1 MKAPQWQ
8 GKFYDESVFHQ
19 YQVSLNYA
27 MIINKGKNVFPL
39 TTLQAFIDTIS
50 MMLGIAIY
58 GQILSGFK

>member
-1 MKAPQWQ
+1 
-8 GKFYDESVFHQ
+8 
-19 YQVSLNYA
+19 

-58 GQILSGFK
+58 GQILGGFKEIHQDNTELTLIFSSMA